1 MAGDRRRKR
10 KARPL
15 TAGERRRLR
24 QLIACVLLFGL
35 VVLGRGAG
43 WAPLA
48 QAAEAVTALVR
59 QDTDV
64 QAVFARLGEDFAQGE
79 AVETM
84 QGLWSAVFARE
95 DGP

>member
-1 MAGDRRRKR
+1 MAGERRRKE
-10 KARPL
+10 KGKPL
-15 TAGERRRLR
+15 AAGERRRLR

-43 WAPLA
+43 WEPLA

-64 QAVFARLGEDFAQGE
+64 QAVFARLGEDLAQGE
-79 AVETM
+79 AVETF
-84 QGLWSAVFARE
+84 QGMWNAVFARG
-95 DGP
+95 DSP